1 MSDYLDPNN
10 EELLKD
16 FFAEAFSQVETLEQ
30 SILVLENDT
39 GNHDAIDEIFRAAHT
54 LKGGAG
60 TVEMTELAGF
70 THIVEDVLDGIR
82 SGKAAVGEEL
92 IDALLAAID
101 VIKAMLD
108 SRAQGSPYSG
118 DVEGIKARLARFL
131 PEGSKAAKAVVPAVG
146 APSRSAAPGALPKAG
161 GPVSQAGA
169 ARTAP
174 PSPSAPISAQ
184 AAAVLAGL
192 SEYELLELREAAGDD
207 RRIWHLVLS
216 FNPNNLM
223 NTVSAI
229 HAFAALRDVGT
240 ILKTVPDFEKLY
252 EDAFYPTVEYFI
264 ASDKEAETLR
274 RKAMIPEVVNSV
286 ELVEIPV
293 AKAESLAAS
302 SPNAALAPQ
311 ASESAAAP
319 SRPAQPSPGAAT
331 HASPAPTPPRPAAT
345 SATAAA
351 PAPPASRPQAAEA
364 AAVPAEA
371 AALPA
376 PANAAAPALPEH
388 ADEEAAH
395 PDARKAAV
403 QQGSILRVDSRRIDN
418 LLNLVS
424 ETVINKATFNQISS
438 RFGDLQ
444 TLLQSSQT
452 RFREG
457 IKELFDELPD
467 MLESIQAGKSAKEIK
482 KEVTEKYGVLYTT
495 FDGFEGNLKNDVA
508 KFRSTAQNLGRITG
522 ELQEAVMKIRMV
534 PISQIFSRF
543 PRLVRDLSK
552 TLSKK
557 VNLVIEG
564 EDTELDKSVIE
575 DLLDPLMH
583 AVRNALDHGVET
595 PEARLAAGKSEEG
608 SVLLRASNEGNM
620 IIIEIADDGKGIDID
635 AIRQKAVEKGLVH
648 PSKILTEVEAFNLIF
663 DAGFST
669 AKSVTNISGR
679 GVGLDFVKRQ
689 IEKLN
694 GSVTVSSQRGKGTR
708 FTIKLPLTLAIIQGL
723 LVRVGR
729 EIYSIPIT
737 SVIESHRIKTAEIRM
752 IDNYEV
758 FNIRNDVVALLR
770 LNRLF
775 RIDTDEQSENA
786 FIVIVGTA
794 DKRVG
799 LMVDSLIGEED
810 VVIKPLRDQFTV
822 SPGIAGA
829 SILGDGSVC
838 LIIDVSQLLELGQK
852 RELEERRR
860 LEGSIR

>member
-1 MSDYLDPNN
+1 
-10 EELLKD
+10 
-16 FFAEAFSQVETLEQ
+16 
-30 SILVLENDT
+30 
-39 GNHDAIDEIFRAAHT
+39 
-54 LKGGAG
+54 
-60 TVEMTELAGF
+60 
-70 THIVEDVLDGIR
+70 
-82 SGKAAVGEEL
+82 
-92 IDALLAAID
+92 
-101 VIKAMLD
+101 
-108 SRAQGSPYSG
+108 
-118 DVEGIKARLARFL
+118 
-131 PEGSKAAKAVVPAVG
+131 
-146 APSRSAAPGALPKAG
+146 
-161 GPVSQAGA
+161 
-169 ARTAP
+169 
-174 PSPSAPISAQ
+174 
-184 AAAVLAGL
+184 
-192 SEYELLELREAAGDD
+192 
-207 RRIWHLVLS
+207 
-216 FNPNNLM
+216 
-223 NTVSAI
+223 
-229 HAFAALRDVGT
+229 
-240 ILKTVPDFEKLY
+240 
-252 EDAFYPTVEYFI
+252 
-264 ASDKEAETLR
+264 
-274 RKAMIPEVVNSV
+274 
-286 ELVEIPV
+286 
-293 AKAESLAAS
+293 
-302 SPNAALAPQ
+302 
-311 ASESAAAP
+311 
-319 SRPAQPSPGAAT
+319 
-331 HASPAPTPPRPAAT
+331 
-345 SATAAA
+345 
-351 PAPPASRPQAAEA
+351 
-364 AAVPAEA
+364 
-371 AALPA
+371 
-376 PANAAAPALPEH
+376 
-388 ADEEAAH
+388 
-395 PDARKAAV
+395 
-403 QQGSILRVDSRRIDN
+403 
-418 LLNLVS
+418 
-424 ETVINKATFNQISS
+424 
-438 RFGDLQ
+438 LQ
-444 TLLQSSQT
+444 TSQG

-457 IKELFDELPD
+457 LKELFDELPD
-467 MLESIQAGKSAKEIK
+467 MLDSINEGKTAKEIK
-482 KEVTEKYGVLYTT
+482 KEIIEKYGVLYGA

-557 VNLVIEG
+557 VNLIIEG

-583 AVRNALDHGVET
+583 AVRNGLDHGVET
-595 PEARLAAGKSEEG
+595 PEARIAAGKSEEG
-608 SVLLRASNEGNM
+608 SILLKASNEGNM

-635 AIRQKAVEKGLVH
+635 AVRQKAVERGLVH

-679 GVGLDFVKRQ
+679 GVGLDVVKRQ

-737 SVIESHRIKTAEIRM
+737 SVIESHRIKTSEIRM

-775 RIDTDEQSENA
+775 RIDTDESRENA